1 MNIIE
6 LFTRL
11 ELQRDAIS
19 GHSANDIIR
28 IEKQLNVERKLNPD
42 IDTNTAANLI
52 SALRDYPRAFQMV
65 LSVRHLYNFFTGKDL
80 ARKAF
85 PESLPDVPEEEVR
98 AFISRFLID
107 DLELRLDQA
116 LTNERFSTIRDFLT
130 VKQYLPEESLHRLE
144 KRVTGKLEFGIGRMP
159 KEGAIDTSSIQYMRL
174 MSFYEVL
181 SNFRSIEL
189 DDKIRIVINRTSD
202 MYNSRREAQ
211 FASDV
216 MVCLPSYNAFDDE
229 LNRVTQGNSKII
241 NGAAVSRSSSS
252 SGSGISG
259 RVVFLVI
266 ILIIKV
272 IIFSSKC
279 SNNSSSNYDYNSGY
293 EPYGYTYDM
302 RQADVQSSENMDYL
316 AAFNRDSITDI
327 KSVDTISTGQNP
339 FKSSLVRRIPIT
351 YKSNQT
357 PSDVTFTNDS
367 PYDLILLEYFS
378 YDYGE
383 DSHDYEFALFM
394 MTTMAAN
401 YQRIMLSKGF
411 YVRGGIADGQVYFDE
426 NMIFSNALIK
436 AYEIENKIAKYPRI
450 VVDENA
456 LRKLKRLSKKN
467 IIKDL
472 FPELIIK
479 DWTGL
484 AFLNP
489 FKFTDTIE
497 NMFTQLPEVV
507 GEIENVITN
516 LPQLLIEAQKLEP
529 DILDSEFIE
538 IVSLNVMMNL
548 KKYKLDKDVL
558 EKFTWLNEFINWQ
571 RGNKCN
577 LEFKLYK

>member
-11 ELQRDAIS
+11 ELRRDAIS

-52 SALRDYPRAFQMV
+52 SALRDYPRALQMV
-65 LSVRHLYNFFTGKDL
+65 LSIRHLYNFFTGKDL

-85 PESLPDVPEEEVR
+85 PEYLPDVSEEEVR
-98 AFISRFLID
+98 AFISRFLSD

-144 KRVTGKLEFGIGRMP
+144 KRVTGKLEFGIGRMQR
-159 KEGAIDTSSIQYMRL
+159 EGAIDTSAIQYMRL

-241 NGAAVSRSSSS
+241 NGATLSRSSSS
-252 SGSGISG
+252 SGSGMSG

-279 SNNSSSNYDYNSGY
+279 SNDNSSSYGVGNSGY

-302 RQADVQSSENMDYL
+302 RQGDVQASENLDYL
-316 AAFNRDSITDI
+316 AAFDRDSVTEI
-327 KSVDTISTGQNP
+327 KSVDTLKTGQNP
-339 FKSSLVRRIPIT
+339 FKSSLVRRIPIN
-351 YKSNQT
+351 YKSNEK
-357 PSDVTFTNDS
+357 PADVTFSNDS
-367 PYDLILLEYFS
+367 PYDLILLEYGGVIQVNAPEDAHFIKS
-378 YDYGE
+378 GE
-383 DSHDYEFALFM
+383 KLTLTLLTTGEVRDEFTFYFGNKLASFKSSGTELTRRDS
-394 MTTMAAN
+394 
-401 YQRIMLSKGF
+401 
-411 YVRGGIADGQVYFDE
+411 
-426 NMIFSNALIK
+426 
-436 AYEIENKIAKYPRI
+436 
-450 VVDENA
+450 
-456 LRKLKRLSKKN
+456 
-467 IIKDL
+467 
-472 FPELIIK
+472 
-479 DWTGL
+479 
-484 AFLNP
+484 
-489 FKFTDTIE
+489 
-497 NMFTQLPEVV
+497 LPEVRFRKPAPYSR
-507 GEIENVITN
+507 EI
-516 LPQLLIEAQKLEP
+516 
-529 DILDSEFIE
+529 
-538 IVSLNVMMNL
+538 LNKRFKFV
-548 KKYKLDKDVL
+548 KDVTISKTGGQL
-558 EKFTWLNEFINWQ
+558 KISSPGMEAVTDTLQKPDEFV
-571 RGNKCN
+571 
-577 LEFKLYK
+577 F

>member
-52 SALRDYPRAFQMV
+52 AALRDYPRALLMV
-65 LSVRHLYNFFTGKDL
+65 LSSRHLYNFFTGKDL

-85 PESLPDVPEEEVR
+85 PESLPDVGEEEVR
-98 AFISRFLID
+98 AFIARFLQD

-130 VKQYLPEESLHRLE
+130 VKQYLPEEALHRLE
-144 KRVTGKLEFGIGRMP
+144 KRLTGKLEFGIGRMP
-159 KEGAIDTSSIQYMRL
+159 REGAIDTSAIQYMRL

-181 SNFRSIEL
+181 SHFRSIEL

-216 MVCLPSYNAFDDE
+216 MVCLPSYNAFDEE
-229 LNRVTQGNSKII
+229 LNRVTQNNSKII
-241 NGAAVSRSSSS
+241 NGASLSRSSSS

-279 SNNSSSNYDYNSGY
+279 SNNSSSNYDYNSGL

-327 KSVDTISTGQNP
+327 KPVDTVSTGQNP
-339 FKSSLVRRIPIT
+339 FMSSLVRRIPIT

-367 PYDLILLEYFS
+367 PYDLILLEYGGVIQVNAPEDAHFIKS
-378 YDYGE
+378 GE
-383 DSHDYEFALFM
+383 KLTLTLLTTGEVRDEFTFYFGNKLASFKSSGTELTRRDS
-394 MTTMAAN
+394 
-401 YQRIMLSKGF
+401 
-411 YVRGGIADGQVYFDE
+411 
-426 NMIFSNALIK
+426 
-436 AYEIENKIAKYPRI
+436 
-450 VVDENA
+450 
-456 LRKLKRLSKKN
+456 
-467 IIKDL
+467 
-472 FPELIIK
+472 
-479 DWTGL
+479 
-484 AFLNP
+484 
-489 FKFTDTIE
+489 
-497 NMFTQLPEVV
+497 LPEVRFRKPAPYCR
-507 GEIENVITN
+507 EIINKRFKF
-516 LPQLLIEAQKLEP
+516 A
-529 DILDSEFIE
+529 
-538 IVSLNVMMNL
+538 
-548 KKYKLDKDVL
+548 KDVTISKTGGQL
-558 EKFTWLNEFINWQ
+558 KISSVGMEAVNDTLPKPGEFV
-571 RGNKCN
+571 
-577 LEFKLYK
+577 F